1 MLIKTIKLKGEIA
14 KYNRGSNMDHY
25 SMVSITVWS
34 QELKFKSKFHF
45 SKPDSYDVQYNFIFY
60 PKECSPFQIWLIN
73 DRNPPLI

>member
-45 SKPDSYDVQYNFIFY
+45 SKPDS
-60 PKECSPFQIWLIN
+60 
-73 DRNPPLI
+73 